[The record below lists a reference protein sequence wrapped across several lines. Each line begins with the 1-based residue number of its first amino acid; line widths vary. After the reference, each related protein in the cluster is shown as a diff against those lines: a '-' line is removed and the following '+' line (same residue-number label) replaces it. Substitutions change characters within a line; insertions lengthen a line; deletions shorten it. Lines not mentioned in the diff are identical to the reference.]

1 MAEHG
6 LFWENPETGQY
17 DTSARNL
24 LIAMR
29 YFREHPDGCIPT
41 GMWTHSRWTHAEFR
55 KWFLERL
62 SAKINRNDPR
72 SGWRKFQPQYQ
83 SLLTVDAHY
92 LKQYWERRV
101 RFYSLMS
108 PELIERF
115 SHLIARHDD

>member
-1 MAEHG
+1 MPEGTERVWNALNAVLTDMLADNYQDADGRDFVEDAKAFVAEI
-6 LFWENPETGQY
+6 
-17 DTSARNL
+17 DS
-24 LIAMR
+24 
-29 YFREHPDGCIPT
+29 
-41 GMWTHSRWTHAEFR
+41 HALAVAF
-55 KWFLERL
+55 
-62 SAKINRNDPR
+62 AKINRNDPR